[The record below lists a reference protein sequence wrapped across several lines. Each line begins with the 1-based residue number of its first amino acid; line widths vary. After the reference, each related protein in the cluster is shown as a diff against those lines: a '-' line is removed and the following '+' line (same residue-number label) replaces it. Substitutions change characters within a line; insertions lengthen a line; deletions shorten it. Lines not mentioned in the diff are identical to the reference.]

1 MPKVCQCKSK
11 LNRIFSSRLSYIFI
25 LFFIQ
30 LEDVDVVLV
39 AKEVHVNVMIVV
51 HANVI
56 VNHVIVCI
64 N

>member
-1 MPKVCQCKSK
+1 
-11 LNRIFSSRLSYIFI
+11 
-25 LFFIQ
+25 
-30 LEDVDVVLV
+30 VLV